1 MGHNEQGVHAIVNQL
16 DNESYDHLHIMLGF
30 SAEKETERIL
40 PLFPKDATYYITKS
54 TNQRSAD
61 PNIIQPHIRAKKVN
75 CYNDFKEAFHTINK
89 AVKKGDFV
97 LICGSVF
104 LVGDILQEFF

>member
-40 PLFPKDATYYITKS
+40 ALFPKDATFYITKS
-54 TNQRSAD
+54 TNKRSAD
-61 PNIIQPHIRAKKVN
+61 PKIIATHIRGEKIN
-75 CYNDFKEAFHTINK
+75 CFLDFKEAFHSINK
-89 AVKKGDFV
+89 AVKKDDFV